1 MRGQA
6 SVCPPLLL
14 LQEIDHD
21 YMHLILMDSP
31 CSEPQ
36 GEQPK
41 RRGKATQ
48 DPCQN
53 AKMPWGRNCF
63 LGLNLQMILDL
74 CLCAKN
80 KSIALI
86 SIPFMPPNSGG
97 ILSKVNFHTKFSF
110 QMLRKLTLY
119 KIPLKWSYTKNLK
132 FIKYSWKT

>member
-41 RRGKATQ
+41 RRGKSNSR
-48 DPCQN
+48 PLPKCQN
-53 AKMPWGRNCF
+53 A
-63 LGLNLQMILDL
+63 
-74 CLCAKN
+74 
-80 KSIALI
+80 
-86 SIPFMPPNSGG
+86 
-97 ILSKVNFHTKFSF
+97 
-110 QMLRKLTLY
+110 LRKKLLPWV
-119 KIPLKWSYTKNLK
+119 KSANDFGLVFMCKK
-132 FIKYSWKT
+132 